1 MSRNAEGNPLRIV
14 GTHREITEQV
24 QVEESLRHAG
34 THDPLTG
41 LPNRT
46 LFNDHL
52 LLAMAQARR
61 NKTVVAVVFLDL
73 DDFKEINDTLGH
85 DVGDLLLKAV
95 AKRLKKEVREVD
107 TVARMGGDEF
117 TLILPG
123 LHDRKDAEQ
132 VAERI
137 REAVARPYWLG
148 DRVLEVSASLG
159 VSLYPLDGRDVRTLM
174 KRADMAMYR
183 AKNDG
188 RNLWRFW
195 EENTET
201 SPE

>member
-1 MSRNAEGNPLRIV
+1 VS
-14 GTHREITEQV
+14 
-24 QVEESLRHAG
+24 
-34 THDPLTG
+34 
-41 LPNRT
+41 
-46 LFNDHL
+46 
-52 LLAMAQARR
+52 
-61 NKTVVAVVFLDL
+61 
-73 DDFKEINDTLGH
+73 
-85 DVGDLLLKAV
+85 
-95 AKRLKKEVREVD
+95 KRLKKEVREVD

-117 TLILPG
+117 TLILPE
-123 LHDRKDAEQ
+123 LHGRKDAEQ

-137 REAVARPYWLG
+137 RGAIARPYSLG
-148 DRVLEVSASLG
+148 DKVLEVSASLG

-201 SPE
+201 PRK